1 MLPIPTLEK
10 LKVLKLYG
18 MARGFEEQAA
28 LADYQNL
35 TFDERFGLLV
45 DREKSERENRQL
57 KSRLKQAKLRHQ
69 ACMEDIDYQH
79 PRGLDKSLLLSLSSC
94 QWIRDHLNVF
104 IIGPTGLGKSFI
116 ACALAHRACLEG
128 FKVLYFR
135 APRLFP
141 DLSVAQGDGRY
152 HKLMSTIAKAHL
164 LVIDDWGLSTL
175 TDQGRRDLLEI
186 VEDRHGIHS
195 TIVTSQ
201 LPIEHWH
208 QMIGNP
214 TLADAILDRLVNNAY
229 RINLKGDSMRKKKS

>member
-1 MLPIPTLEK
+1 VLSIPTLEK
-10 LKVLKLYG
+10 LKALKLYG
-18 MARGFEEQAA
+18 MVRGFEEQTASS
-28 LADYQNL
+28 DYQNL
-35 TFDERFGLLV
+35 TFDERLGLLV
-45 DREKSERENRQL
+45 DREKGERENRQL
-57 KSRLKQAKLRHQ
+57 KSRLNQAKLRHQ

-152 HKLMSTIAKAHL
+152 RKLMTTIAKANL
-164 LVIDDWGLSTL
+164 LVIDDWGLSAL
-175 TDQGRRDLLEI
+175 SDQERRDLLEI

-229 RINLKGDSMRKKKS
+229 RINLKGESMRKKKS

>member
-1 MLPIPTLEK
+1 MLPMPTLEK
-10 LKVLKLYG
+10 LKALKLYG

-35 TFDERFGLLV
+35 TFDERLGLLV

-57 KSRLKQAKLRHQ
+57 KSRLNQAKLRHQ

-128 FKVLYFR
+128 FKALYFR

-152 HKLMSTIAKAHL
+152 RKLMTTIAKAHL
-164 LVIDDWGLSTL
+164 LVIDDWGLSAL
-175 TDQGRRDLLEI
+175 SDQERRDLLEI

-201 LPIEHWH
+201 LPVEHWH

-229 RINLKGDSMRKKKS
+229 RINLKGESMRKKKS